1 MKRLAVVLA
10 VLCAA
15 CRPSVN
21 ADRVLCE
28 AILERTIEL
37 ELDAMG
43 FHHDPALSALKTKQL
58 REKLAPSLNACI
70 GRPAPR
76 HALECVRKADS
87 LAELRHDCLARDL
100 DERTEHPR

>member
-1 MKRLAVVLA
+1 MTRSMMLIVL
-10 VLCAA
+10 LCTA
-15 CRPSVN
+15 CRPSIN
-21 ADRVLCE
+21 ADRTLCE
-28 AILERTIEL
+28 AILERTIAL

-58 REKLAPSLNACI
+58 RDKLAPSIQACI

-76 HALECVRKADS
+76 HALACVQKADS
-87 LAELRHDCLARDL
+87 LAELRHDCLARDF